1 MWKIVNKVESFRAY
15 LENLRRM
22 RHEIEQEHLKIRE

>member
-1 MWKIVNKVESFRAY
+1 MSKVINKCEEFKAM

-22 RHEIEQEHLKIRE
+22 RHEIEQEHLKIKE